1 MESNYLSDVQKSPFL
16 FLQDHPWDYF
26 KPISNTL
33 NNSVSGQVCDE
44 ETFYRT
50 FMSELNM
57 DYINKMIKK
66 TVYNNSCDNYIV
78 RDQKREHL
86 EQIMKGLYNDYA
98 QHLPFNQKQQFTVL
112 NKVVIDYC
120 VKTILT
126 EIDVRFKYMRDKF
139 SPLDPLPAPINTST
153 IGSKSFLPTI
163 SAVYDNTLNF
173 NKSLPLDRTQGQ
185 GQQVP
190 SQSPSPSSTSSI
202 NIFDQ
207 KIINPQANPQSLSYQ
222 PYYFTDERTN
232 MFAKQK
238 SITTNPVKTT
248 RYNNPDYPDDSFP
261 KHSNQMYSNYV
272 STPAPAPIN
281 YYIPTSE
288 QTRSRLGI

>member
-16 FLQDHPWDYF
+16 FLQDHPWDYY

-33 NNSVSGQVCDE
+33 NNSTSGQICDE

-50 FMSELNM
+50 FMSEMNR
-57 DYINKMIKK
+57 DYINLTIKK

-98 QHLPFNQKQQFTVL
+98 QHLPFNQKEQFATL
-112 NKVVIDYC
+112 NKLVVDYC

-126 EIDVRFKYMRDKF
+126 EIEFRFKYMRDKF
-139 SPLDPLPAPINTST
+139 SPRELLPTPTNTSIT
-153 IGSKSFLPTI
+153 GAKSFLPTI
-163 SAVYDNTLNF
+163 STIYDPTLNF
-173 NKSLPLDRTQGQ
+173 NTSKPGSSPKSKPKQNPTAD
-185 GQQVP
+185 
-190 SQSPSPSSTSSI
+190 
-202 NIFDQ
+202 IFDQ
-207 KIINPQANPQSLSYQ
+207 KIIMDSMASVQTNLNYQ

-238 SITTNPVKTT
+238 AITTQKNTPT
-248 RYNNPDYPDDSFP
+248 RFYTQDFDSLGQSYL
-261 KHSNQMYSNYV
+261 KHDHQSYKPHT
-272 STPAPAPIN
+272 STHAPAPVN
-281 YYIPTSE
+281 YYIPESQ
-288 QTRSRLGI
+288 QTRSRLGY

>member
-33 NNSVSGQVCDE
+33 NNSKSGQICDE
-44 ETFYRT
+44 ETFYTT
-50 FMSELNM
+50 FMSEMNR
-57 DYINKMIKK
+57 DYINSMIKK

-98 QHLPFNQKQQFTVL
+98 QHLPFNQKEQFATL
-112 NKVVIDYC
+112 NKLVIDYC

-126 EIDVRFKYMRDKF
+126 EIDVRFKYMKDKF
-139 SPLDPLPAPINTST
+139 SPLEPLPAPVNTST
-153 IGSKSFLPTI
+153 IGSKSFLPRM
-163 SAVYDNTLNF
+163 SSVYDPTLYF
-173 NKSLPLDRTQGQ
+173 NKSTPGSVNQEK
-185 GQQVP
+185 
-190 SQSPSPSSTSSI
+190 TSSSPD
-202 NIFDQ
+202 IFDQ
-207 KIINPQANPQSLSYQ
+207 KIIQTPNNPVNLNYQ

-238 SITTNPVKTT
+238 AVTTNKVNPT
-248 RYNNPDYPDDSFP
+248 RFYTADFDAIGQSYPAHAHKSWTG
-261 KHSNQMYSNYV
+261 YV
-272 STPAPAPIN
+272 SNPAPASVN
-281 YYIPTSE
+281 YYIPQSQ
-288 QTRSRLGI
+288 QTRSRLGMSIGV